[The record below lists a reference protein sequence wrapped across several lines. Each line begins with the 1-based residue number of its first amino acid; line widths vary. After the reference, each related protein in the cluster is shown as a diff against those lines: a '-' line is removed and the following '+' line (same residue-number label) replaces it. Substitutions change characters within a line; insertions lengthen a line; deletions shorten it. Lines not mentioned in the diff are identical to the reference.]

1 VFLKSPNV
9 FHMGTNSRTPETV
22 SRAVSEE
29 LRVLR
34 ARHGK
39 ESVRDFAVRCGVPY
53 STLHKTL
60 AGDRMVD
67 VEELHKIAV
76 ALGTTASAILTAV
89 ESRLDQAEAEFK
101 VRDIFDNPDKPTKR
115 PAPLAQ
121 PKKRAA
127 RKDKDPDA

>member
-1 VFLKSPNV
+1 
-9 FHMGTNSRTPETV
+9 MGTNARTPETV

-34 ARHGK
+34 ARHGDGK
-39 ESVRDFAVRCGVPY
+39 ESVRDLAQRCGVPY

-60 AGDRMVD
+60 AGERMVD

-76 ALGTTASAILTAV
+76 ALGTTGSAVLLLV
-89 ESRLDQAEAEFK
+89 ESRLDQAEVDFK
-101 VRDIFDNPDKPTKR
+101 VRDIFDNPDPKPARKR
-115 PAPLAQ
+115 PSPLAE
-121 PKKRAA
+121 PRRRAA